1 VPKFDVV
8 FLHAPSIYDFRKTA
22 KVYGPIADVIPSTPV
37 FDMYPIGF
45 FSLSSY
51 LSSRGY
57 KIGIVNLA
65 ARMLLDKDF
74 DVERAIKGI
83 EAEIFAIDLH
93 WMVHSHGAI
102 EVAKLVKKYHP
113 NSAVVF
119 GGLSATIYYKEVL
132 SRYRQVDYVVLGD
145 TTEVPLK
152 MLAEHLLDGGR
163 SLEEIPNL
171 AWRDREAVKTTGIKF
186 VPKSLDEYAVDYREV
201 VKIAARG
208 GVLSAIPFAGFL
220 KEPIGAVLSYKGCVF
235 NCATCGG
242 SFCAYTTY
250 FSRRCLGVKKP
261 ETLVS
266 EIKSLEQYLRVPIF
280 VVGDLQL
287 LGVKWIEKFVEG
299 LRRER
304 FSSEIFFEFFTP
316 PPLDVLK
323 LLSRAADSVYLQISP
338 ETHDESLRLK
348 FGKPYSNSS
357 LEAFIKRALSLEFA
371 RLDLYFMVGI
381 PGQTLDSALAMPN
394 YVERLYEQLSTPQ
407 RHRLDV
413 FVAPLAPFID
423 PGSRAFENPGAFGY
437 KLRARTLEEHRR
449 LLESSRDWVEMLN
462 YESEYISR
470 SEIAY
475 AVYQTAR
482 EFVKIKAENGVISWD
497 QAKETLERV
506 EILSKGDLVGSTID
520 LYPSRKLLRSIRWNR
535 LVNLIGFRGLISTI
549 RSLTPLI

>member
-8 FLHAPSIYDFRKTA
+8 FLHVPSVYDFRKTA

-93 WMVHSHGAI
+93 WLVHSHGAI

-113 NSAVVF
+113 NSAVVL
-119 GGLSATIYYKEVL
+119 GGLSATIYYEEVL
-132 SRYRQVDYVVLGD
+132 SRYKQIDYVVLGD
-145 TTEVPLK
+145 TTEVPFK
-152 MLAEHLLDGGR
+152 MLIEHLLDSRRG
-163 SLEEIPNL
+163 LEEVPNL

-186 VPKSLDEYAVDYREV
+186 VPRSLDEYAVDYGEV
-201 VKIAARG
+201 LKIAARG
-208 GVLSAIPFAGFL
+208 GALSAIPFAGFL
-220 KEPIGAVLSYKGCVF
+220 KEPIGAVLSYKGCIL

-242 SFCAYTTY
+242 SLCAYASY
-250 FSRRCLGVKKP
+250 FSRTYLGVKKP
-261 ETLVS
+261 ETLVN
-266 EIKSLEQYLRVPIF
+266 EIKSIEQYLRVPIF
-280 VVGDLQL
+280 VVGDLQP

-304 FSSEIFFEFFTP
+304 FSSEIIFEFFTP
-316 PPLDVLK
+316 PPLNVLK
-323 LLSRAADSVYLQISP
+323 LLSKASDSVYLQISP
-338 ETHDESLRLK
+338 ETQDELLRMK
-348 FGKPYSNSS
+348 FGRPYDNSS
-357 LEAFIKRALSLEFA
+357 LETFIKRALSLDFA

-394 YVERLYEQLSTPQ
+394 YVRKLYRLLPRPQ
-407 RHRLDV
+407 RRTLDV
-413 FVAPLAPFID
+413 FVSPLAPFID
-423 PGSRAFENPGAFGY
+423 PGSRAFENPRAFGY
-437 KLRARTLEEHRR
+437 RLRARTLEEHRR

-462 YESEYISR
+462 YESDHISR

-497 QAKETLERV
+497 QAKETLERMEMQRNGAFV
-506 EILSKGDLVGSTID
+506 RSTID
-520 LYPSRKLLRSIRWNR
+520 LYPSRRLLRSVRWK
-535 LVNLIGFRGLISTI
+535 LISLMGFRGLVSIA
-549 RSLTPLI
+549 RDLAPLI

>member
-8 FLHAPSIYDFRKTA
+8 FLHAPSVYDFRKITKA
-22 KVYGPIADVIPSTPV
+22 YGPIADVIPSTPV

-74 DVERAIKGI
+74 DVERAIRGI

-93 WMVHSHGAI
+93 WLVHSHGAI

-113 NSAVVF
+113 NSAVVL
-119 GGLSATIYYKEVL
+119 GGLSATIYYEEVL
-132 SRYRQVDYVVLGD
+132 TRYKQIDYVVLGD
-145 TTEVPLK
+145 TAELPFK
-152 MLAEHLLDGGR
+152 MLVEHLLDSRRG
-163 SLEEIPNL
+163 LEEVPNL
-171 AWRDREAVKTTGIKF
+171 AWRDREAVKTTGIRF
-186 VPKSLDEYAVDYREV
+186 VPRSLDEYAVDYGEV
-201 VKIAARG
+201 LKIAARG
-208 GVLSAIPFAGFL
+208 GALSAIPFAGFL
-220 KEPIGAVLSYKGCVF
+220 KEPIGAVLSYKGCIL

-242 SFCAYTTY
+242 SSCAYAGY
-250 FSRRCLGVKKP
+250 FSRTYLGMKKP
-261 ETLVS
+261 ETLVN
-266 EIKSLEQYLRVPIF
+266 EIKSIEQYLRIPIF
-280 VVGDLQL
+280 VVGDLQP

-316 PPLDVLK
+316 PPLNVLK
-323 LLSRAADSVYLQISP
+323 LLSKASDSVYLQISP
-338 ETHDESLRLK
+338 ETQDELLRLK
-348 FGKPYSNSS
+348 FGRPYDNSS
-357 LEAFIKRALSLEFA
+357 LEAFIKRALSLKFD

-394 YVERLYEQLSTPQ
+394 YVKRLYDLLPTSQ

-423 PGSRAFENPGAFGY
+423 PGSRAFENPRAFGY
-437 KLRARTLEEHRR
+437 RLRAKTLEEHRR

-462 YESEYISR
+462 YESDYISR
-470 SEIAY
+470 DEIAY

-497 QAKETLERV
+497 QAKEILERMEMQRNGAFV
-506 EILSKGDLVGSTID
+506 RSTID
-520 LYPSRKLLRSIRWNR
+520 LYPSRRLLRSVRWK
-535 LVNLIGFRGLISTI
+535 LISLIGFRGLVSII
-549 RSLTPLI
+549 RDLAPLI